1 MSKQF
6 YLPGDDKGKSDYLT
20 LFAAKLATYA
30 ALLGITPAELASAA
44 ADAEAFK
51 FAVLSLK
58 AYKDFVEGYTQTK
71 NILRDKEGTPLAAW
85 PTLPPVPAPPALV
98 PAGIFKRN
106 ARLVGRIKKNDNY
119 NDQIGKDMGIIGA
132 ETPELDPAT
141 LKPVIKAVIVS
152 GGHPELQ
159 WNKPQGID
167 GIHFFVKRSTGA
179 AAPSPGTPGMPAPT
193 PVGATP
199 AGFVFLASDTE
210 PNYIDTAALP
220 AQGET
225 AIWTYLAIYFRNGE
239 NIGQYSAEVK
249 VTVTGVV

>member
-1 MSKQF
+1 MSKQY
-6 YLPGDDKGKSDYLT
+6 YLPPDDKGKSDFLQ
-20 LFAAKLATYA
+20 LFSAKLATYA
-30 ALLGITPAELASAA
+30 ALLGITPAELASAQ
-44 ADAEAFK
+44 ADSDAFK
-51 FAVLSLK
+51 FIVLSLK
-58 AYKDFVEGYTQTK
+58 AYKDYVEGYTQAK

-85 PTLPPVPAPPALV
+85 PAMPPVPMPPALV

-119 NDQIGKDMGIIGA
+119 NEQIGKDMGIIGA
-132 ETPELDPAT
+132 DTPDLDPTT
-141 LKPVIKAVIVS
+141 LKPVIKAVLVS

-167 GIHFFVKRSTGA
+167 GIHFFVKRSSGA
-179 AAPSPGTPGMPAPT
+179 AAPTPGTPT
-193 PVGATP
+193 PGAGATP
-199 AGFVFLASDTE
+199 AGFTFLASDTE
-210 PNYIDTAALP
+210 PHYIDTAALP

-225 AIWTYLAIYFRNGE
+225 AVWTYLAIYFRNGE